1 MAAVFSLLSVIV
13 CPFHFDKKRLDDE
26 KKKKCCWLQN
36 CFPDGQTCTP
46 GVCRQL
52 HLNFLNLQG
61 QQGKQSSRRRVF
73 LRVYGK
79 TCAGRVN
86 LHTQGKIHEWL
97 FCHTQQTLAY
107 PCVSIMYSRNFS
119 FSHSVFTCLL
129 SPPISFAVI
138 YTSSCCVS
146 VHSFSQWW
154 SFIYSFLFLS
164 DFLKNQTRDVAF
176 FFVCCQCVESDSWPH
191 LVLFCFSKQRA
202 TMRLFKRR
210 VSDPAPQLVS
220 LAAIN
225 SEMDQPASSRLSN
238 TYTTSTANSNED
250 YADYQTVTAMPA
262 MVVVDDAPRKRE
274 SFLFVFLP
282 STRPNEFST

>member
-146 VHSFSQWW
+146 VHSFSQ
-154 SFIYSFLFLS
+154 
-164 DFLKNQTRDVAF
+164 
-176 FFVCCQCVESDSWPH
+176 
-191 LVLFCFSKQRA
+191 
-202 TMRLFKRR
+202 
-210 VSDPAPQLVS
+210 
-220 LAAIN
+220 
-225 SEMDQPASSRLSN
+225 
-238 TYTTSTANSNED
+238 
-250 YADYQTVTAMPA
+250 
-262 MVVVDDAPRKRE
+262 
-274 SFLFVFLP
+274 
-282 STRPNEFST
+282 

>member
-1 MAAVFSLLSVIV
+1 MCNKMSRTRTKRRGQVTAFDKEKMKRNSCRLREGGVTIGRSNHSRHKLMAAVFSLLSVIV

-146 VHSFSQWW
+146 VHSFSQ
-154 SFIYSFLFLS
+154 
-164 DFLKNQTRDVAF
+164 
-176 FFVCCQCVESDSWPH
+176 
-191 LVLFCFSKQRA
+191 
-202 TMRLFKRR
+202 
-210 VSDPAPQLVS
+210 
-220 LAAIN
+220 
-225 SEMDQPASSRLSN
+225 
-238 TYTTSTANSNED
+238 
-250 YADYQTVTAMPA
+250 
-262 MVVVDDAPRKRE
+262 
-274 SFLFVFLP
+274 
-282 STRPNEFST
+282 